1 MTERRSNRGTRGSRE
16 TGPEVAEVRATVPR
30 VLLVDDRPDN
40 LLALRAVLEPLG
52 LDLVEAGSGE
62 EALRQLLAGE
72 FALIVLD
79 VQMPVLDGF
88 ETARLIRG
96 RERTRYVPI
105 IFLTAI
111 SGQPEH
117 YLRGYQSGAVDY
129 VYKPFEPEILRA
141 KVSVFAELWTR
152 GATIEAQREEL
163 AARLAELD
171 EAHAG
176 LAAQAV
182 ELERSNAAL
191 ERFAEVVSVELREPL
206 HTVAGLLD
214 LLDDRHTAALSDEGR
229 TLLSRAM
236 ANTDRARAIVG
247 SLLDYARASTV
258 DLQRDRFAL
267 AEALAEAEAE
277 AGPQLAE
284 AKAEVVAEGL
294 PVVWGDRAQLV
305 RLLAQLLDNAVRF
318 RGTPVPVVTVSA
330 ELAAGR
336 VRVSVADNGPGV
348 ADTDLPR
355 LFTAFARAAPVTG
368 PGSAPPAAR
377 GAGLGLAL
385 CRRIVERHGGMIWAA
400 RGTDGGLVV
409 QFELPEGPGGRE

>member
-1 MTERRSNRGTRGSRE
+1 VTQ
-16 TGPEVAEVRATVPR
+16 AAR

-52 LDLVEAGSGE
+52 LDLVEASSGE
-62 EALRQLLAGE
+62 EALRHLLAGE
-72 FALIVLD
+72 FALIILD

-117 YLRGYQSGAVDY
+117 YRQGYQSGAVDY

-141 KVSVFAELWTR
+141 KVSVFVELWGR
-152 GATIEAQREEL
+152 GATIEAQRQEL
-163 AARLAELD
+163 ARRLADLD

-182 ELERSNAAL
+182 ELERSNTAL
-191 ERFAEVVSVELREPL
+191 ERFAEVAGVELREPL

-214 LLDDRHTAALSDEGR
+214 LLEDRHAGTLSDEGR
-229 TLLSRAM
+229 TLLARAL
-236 ANTDRARAIVG
+236 AGIDRARSIVG

-258 DLQRDRFAL
+258 ELHRDRFPL
-267 AEALAEAEAE
+267 AEVLAEAEAG
-277 AGPQLAE
+277 AGPRLAE
-284 AKAEVVAEGL
+284 TKAEVVADGL
-294 PVVWGDRAQLV
+294 PWVSGDRGQLV
-305 RLLAQLLDNAVRF
+305 ELLAQLLDNAARF
-318 RGTPVPVVTVSA
+318 RGAAAPVVSVSA
-330 ELAAGR
+330 EPLGGA
-336 VRVSVADNGPGV
+336 VRVTVADNGPGV
-348 ADTDLPR
+348 PETDLPR
-355 LFTAFARAAPVTG
+355 LFTAFARPT
-368 PGSAPPAAR
+368 PPATSAASGPNGGR

-385 CRRIVERHGGMIWAA
+385 CRRIVERHGGMIWAE
-400 RGTDGGLVV
+400 RGADGGLVV
-409 QFELPEGPGGRE
+409 RFDLPEG

>member
-1 MTERRSNRGTRGSRE
+1 M
-16 TGPEVAEVRATVPR
+16 
-30 VLLVDDRPDN
+30 LLVDDRPDN
-40 LLALRAVLEPLG
+40 LLALQAVLEPLG

-62 EALRQLLAGE
+62 EALRHLLAGE

-111 SGQPEH
+111 SGEPEH

-141 KVSVFAELWTR
+141 KVSVFVELWSR

-163 AARLAELD
+163 AGRLAELD

-191 ERFAEVVSVELREPL
+191 ERFAEVVGVELREPL

-214 LLDDRHTAALSDEGR
+214 LLDDRHAGTLSDEGR
-229 TLLSRAM
+229 TLLARAM
-236 ANTDRARAIVG
+236 AGTDRARSIVG
-247 SLLDYARASTV
+247 SLLDYARASTA
-258 DLQRDRFAL
+258 DLRRDRFPL

-277 AGPQLAE
+277 TGPLLAE
-284 AKAEVVAEGL
+284 AKAEVAADGL
-294 PVVWGDRAQLV
+294 PGGVRPTGVSWCSCWPSCSTTRPGSGAPRHRWWRCPPNRWPGRCGSRWPTTGPACPRPTFPGCSPPSPGRRRRPRRRA
-305 RLLAQLLDNAVRF
+305 
-318 RGTPVPVVTVSA
+318 
-330 ELAAGR
+330 
-336 VRVSVADNGPGV
+336 
-348 ADTDLPR
+348 
-355 LFTAFARAAPVTG
+355 TG
-368 PGSAPPAAR
+368 GAPGSAWPCAA
-377 GAGLGLAL
+377 ASSS
-385 CRRIVERHGGMIWAA
+385 VMAA
-400 RGTDGGLVV
+400 
-409 QFELPEGPGGRE
+409 

>member
-1 MTERRSNRGTRGSRE
+1 MTT
-16 TGPEVAEVRATVPR
+16 PR

-62 EALRQLLAGE
+62 EALRHLLAGE
-72 FALIVLD
+72 FALIILD

-111 SGQPEH
+111 SGEPEH
-117 YLRGYQSGAVDY
+117 HLKGYESGAVDY

-141 KVSVFAELWTR
+141 KVSVFVELWIR
-152 GATIEAQREEL
+152 GATIEAQRAEL
-163 AARLAELD
+163 ATQLMELD
-171 EAHAG
+171 AANAG

-191 ERFAEVVSVELREPL
+191 ERFAEVVGVELREPL

-229 TLLSRAM
+229 TLLARAM
-236 ANTDRARAIVG
+236 AGTDRARSTVG
-247 SLLDYARASTV
+247 SLLDYARASTG
-258 DLQRDRFAL
+258 DLQRSRFPL

-277 AGPQLAE
+277 TGPQLTE
-284 AKAEVVAEGL
+284 TKAEVVANGL
-294 PVVWGDRAQLV
+294 PVVAGDRSQLV
-305 RLLAQLLDNAVRF
+305 QLLAQLLDNAVRF
-318 RGTPVPVVTVSA
+318 RGSAAPVVTVSA
-330 ELAAGR
+330 EMVGNG
-336 VRVSVADNGPGV
+336 VRVSVADNGLGV
-348 ADTDLPR
+348 AETDLPR
-355 LFTAFARAAPVTG
+355 LFTAFARPATA
-368 PGSAPPAAR
+368 PAA
-377 GAGLGLAL
+377 GTGLGLAL
-385 CRRIVERHGGMIWAA
+385 CRRIVERHGGMIWAEA
-400 RGTDGGLVV
+400 GPAGGLVV
-409 QFELPEGPGGRE
+409 RFELPEG

>member
-1 MTERRSNRGTRGSRE
+1 MTR
-16 TGPEVAEVRATVPR
+16 VPR

-52 LDLVEAGSGE
+52 LDLVEAASGE
-62 EALRQLLAGE
+62 EALRHLLAGE
-72 FALIVLD
+72 FALIILD

-111 SGQPEH
+111 SGEPEH
-117 YLRGYQSGAVDY
+117 YQRGYESGAVDY

-141 KVSVFAELWTR
+141 KVSVFSELWSR

-163 AARLAELD
+163 AGRLAELD

-191 ERFAEVVSVELREPL
+191 ERFAEVAGAELREPL

-214 LLDDRHTAALSDEGR
+214 LLDDRHAGALSDEGR
-229 TLLSRAM
+229 TLLARAL
-236 ANTDRARAIVG
+236 AGTDRARAIVG
-247 SLLDYARASTV
+247 SLLDYARASTGA
-258 DLQRDRFAL
+258 LQRDRLLL
-267 AEALAEAEAE
+267 AEVLAEAEAE
-277 AGPQLAE
+277 TGPQLAE
-284 AKAEVVAEGL
+284 AKAEVVADGL
-294 PVVWGDRAQLV
+294 PLVAGDRRQLV
-305 RLLAQLLDNAVRF
+305 ELLTQLLDNSVRY
-318 RGTPVPVVTVSA
+318 RGSASPVVTVSA
-330 ELAAGR
+330 ETVEGG
-336 VRVSVADNGPGV
+336 VRVTVADNGPGV
-348 ADTDLPR
+348 PETDLPR
-355 LFTAFARAAPVTG
+355 LFTAFARPV
-368 PGSAPPAAR
+368 PSATASVR

-385 CRRIVERHGGMIWAA
+385 CRRIVERHGGMIWAE
-400 RGTDGGLVV
+400 RGADGGLAVC
-409 QFELPEGPGGRE
+409 FELPEE

>member
-1 MTERRSNRGTRGSRE
+1 MIQKE
-16 TGPEVAEVRATVPR
+16 TAPRPAVPR
-30 VLLVDDRPDN
+30 ILLVDDRRDN

-52 LDLVEAGSGE
+52 LNLVEAASGE
-62 EALRQLLAGE
+62 EALRHLLAGE

-111 SGQPEH
+111 SGEPEH

-141 KVSVFAELWTR
+141 KVSVFVELWSR

-163 AARLAELD
+163 AGRLADLD

-176 LAAQAV
+176 LAARAV

-191 ERFAEVVSVELREPL
+191 ERFAEVVGVELREPL

-214 LLDDRHTAALSDEGR
+214 LLDDRHAGALSDEGR
-229 TLLSRAM
+229 TLLARAV
-236 ANTDRARAIVG
+236 AGTDRARSIVG

-258 DLQRDRFAL
+258 VLRRARFPL

-277 AGPQLAE
+277 TGPQLAQ
-284 AKAEVVAEGL
+284 AKAEVVADGL
-294 PVVWGDRAQLV
+294 PLVPGDRRQLV
-305 RLLAQLLDNAVRF
+305 QLLTQLLDTAVRF
-318 RGTPVPVVTVSA
+318 RGAAALVVEVSA
-330 ELAAGR
+330 EPVAGA
-336 VRVSVADNGPGV
+336 VRIAVADNGPGV
-348 ADTDLPR
+348 AETDLPR
-355 LFTAFARAAPVTG
+355 LFTAFARPAPVG
-368 PGSAPPAAR
+368 GANGR

-385 CRRIVERHGGMIWAA
+385 CRRIVERHGGMIWAE
-400 RGTDGGLVV
+400 RGAEGGLVV
-409 QFELPEGPGGRE
+409 RFELPEG

>member
-1 MTERRSNRGTRGSRE
+1 MIRTGTVPAPG
-16 TGPEVAEVRATVPR
+16 VPR
-30 VLLVDDRPDN
+30 VLLVDDRADN

-52 LDLVEAGSGE
+52 HDLVEASSGE
-62 EALRQLLAGE
+62 EALRHLLAGE

-111 SGQPEH
+111 SGEPEH

-141 KVSVFAELWTR
+141 KVSVFVELWAR

-163 AARLAELD
+163 AGRLAELD

-191 ERFAEVVSVELREPL
+191 ESFAKVVGVELREPL

-214 LLDDRHTAALSDEGR
+214 LLDDRHAGPLSDEGH
-229 TLLSRAM
+229 TLLARAL
-236 ANTDRARAIVG
+236 AGTDRARSIVG
-247 SLLDYARASTV
+247 SLLDYARVSTV
-258 DLQRDRFAL
+258 DLHRDSFPL

-277 AGPQLAE
+277 TGPLLAE
-284 AKAEVVAEGL
+284 AKAEVAADGL
-294 PVVWGDRAQLV
+294 PVVSADRGQLV
-305 RLLAQLLDNAVRF
+305 QLLAQLLDNSARF
-318 RGTPVPVVTVSA
+318 RGSAAPVVAVSA
-330 ELAAGR
+330 EPVAGA
-336 VRVSVADNGPGV
+336 VRVTVADNGPGV
-348 ADTDLPR
+348 PDTDLPR
-355 LFTAFARAAPVTG
+355 LFTAFARAAPAT
-368 PGSAPPAAR
+368 AAGNGR

-385 CRRIVERHGGMIWAA
+385 CRRIVERHGGMIWAE
-400 RGTDGGLVV
+400 RGDGGGLVV
-409 QFELPEGPGGRE
+409 RFELPEG

>member
-1 MTERRSNRGTRGSRE
+1 MSGVG
-16 TGPEVAEVRATVPR
+16 VPR

-52 LDLVEAGSGE
+52 FDLVEASSGE

-96 RERTRYVPI
+96 REKTRYVPI

-141 KVSVFAELWTR
+141 KVSVFAELWSR

-191 ERFAEVVSVELREPL
+191 ERFAEVASVELREPL

-214 LLDDRHTAALSDEGR
+214 LLDDRHAGTLSDEGR
-229 TLLSRAM
+229 TLLARAL
-236 ANTDRARAIVG
+236 AGTDRARSIVG
-247 SLLDYARASTV
+247 SLLDYARASTA
-258 DLQRDRFAL
+258 DLRRERFPL
-267 AEALAEAEAE
+267 AEALSEAEAE

-294 PVVWGDRAQLV
+294 PMVSGDRAQVV
-305 RLLAQLLDNAVRF
+305 RLLVHLLDNALRH
-318 RGTPVPVVTVSA
+318 RGPAAPVITVSA
-330 ELAAGR
+330 QPVDGA
-336 VRVSVADNGPGV
+336 VRVTVADNGPGV
-348 ADTDLPR
+348 PETELPR
-355 LFTAFARAAPVTG
+355 LFTAFARPVPG
-368 PGSAPPAAR
+368 PADGQD
-377 GAGLGLAL
+377 AGLGLAL
-385 CRRIVERHGGMIWAA
+385 CRRIVERHGGMIWAE
-400 RGTDGGLVV
+400 RGAGGGLAVR
-409 QFELPEGPGGRE
+409 FDLSEG

>member
-1 MTERRSNRGTRGSRE
+1 MS
-16 TGPEVAEVRATVPR
+16 AAVPR

-52 LDLVEAGSGE
+52 LDLVEASSGE
-62 EALRQLLAGE
+62 EALKHLLAGE

-111 SGQPEH
+111 SGEPEH

-141 KVSVFAELWTR
+141 KVSVFVELWAR
-152 GATIEAQREEL
+152 GATIDAQRQEL
-163 AARLAELD
+163 AAKLAELD
-171 EAHAG
+171 EAHAV

-191 ERFAEVVSVELREPL
+191 QRFAEVVGVELREPL

-214 LLDDRHTAALSDEGR
+214 LLDDRHGASLSDEGR
-229 TLLSRAM
+229 TLLARSM
-236 ANTDRARAIVG
+236 AGTDRARATVG
-247 SLLDYARASTV
+247 SLLDYARASTGQ
-258 DLQRDRFAL
+258 LQRSRFPL

-277 AGPQLAE
+277 TGAELAA
-284 AKAEVVAEGL
+284 AKAEVVAEAL
-294 PVVWGDRAQLV
+294 PVVAGDRGQV
-305 RLLAQLLDNAVRF
+305 VQLLAQLLDNAARF
-318 RGTPVPVVTVSA
+318 RGTASPVVTVSG
-330 ELAAGR
+330 EPTEGG
-336 VRVSVADNGPGV
+336 VRVTVADNGPGV
-348 ADTDLPR
+348 SETDLPR
-355 LFTAFARAAPVTG
+355 LFTAFAR
-368 PGSAPPAAR
+368 PALADGASNGR

-385 CRRIVERHGGMIWAA
+385 CRRIVERHGGMIWAE
-400 RGTDGGLVV
+400 RGADGGLVV
-409 QFELPEGPGGRE
+409 RFELPE

>member
-1 MTERRSNRGTRGSRE
+1 MTPKAMTPR
-16 TGPEVAEVRATVPR
+16 PAVPR
-30 VLLVDDRPDN
+30 ILLVDDRPDN

-62 EALRQLLAGE
+62 EALRHLLAGE

-111 SGQPEH
+111 SGEPEH

-141 KVSVFAELWTR
+141 KVSVFVELWTR
-152 GATIEAQREEL
+152 GATIEAQRQEL
-163 AARLAELD
+163 AGRLAEID

-191 ERFAEVVSVELREPL
+191 ERFAEVVGVELREPL

-214 LLDDRHTAALSDEGR
+214 LLDDRHTGTLSDEGR
-229 TLLSRAM
+229 TLLARAL
-236 ANTDRARAIVG
+236 AGTDRARSIVA

-258 DLQRDRFAL
+258 DLRRDRFPL

-277 AGPQLAE
+277 TGPELAQ
-284 AKAEVVAEGL
+284 AKAEVVADGL
-294 PVVWGDRAQLV
+294 PLVWGDRGQLV
-305 RLLAQLLDNAVRF
+305 QLLTQLLDNAARF
-318 RGTPVPVVTVSA
+318 RGAAGPVVTVSA
-330 ELAAGR
+330 EPLPGG
-336 VRVSVADNGPGV
+336 VRVTVADNGPGV
-348 ADTDLPR
+348 AETDLPR
-355 LFTAFARAAPVTG
+355 LFTAFARPAPAG
-368 PGSAPPAAR
+368 ASNGR

-385 CRRIVERHGGMIWAA
+385 CRRIVERHGGMIWAE
-400 RGTDGGLVV
+400 GGVDGGLVV
-409 QFELPEGPGGRE
+409 RFELPEE